1 VTAPPLQHF
10 LGYGGQGRGFGDEIL
25 IGVGTLIGDETLI
38 GGETLGERAGQHE
51 WQ

>member
-1 VTAPPLQHF
+1 MTAPPLQRF

-25 IGVGTLIGDETLI
+25 IGVGTLIG
-38 GGETLGERAGQHE
+38 GETLGERAGQHE